1 MRLHAFF
8 ALLLIVHVCSAELTH
23 YQDQVLKEFNYLNQ
37 KVDALSEQLH
47 NQAPTPA
54 TNQSILLLIGFQ
66 ALVQMAEVATALRC
80 I

>member
-23 YQDQVLKEFNYLNQ
+23 YQDQVLKEFKWLNQ
-37 KVDALSEQLH
+37 KVDALSELH